1 MPKFIIE
8 REIPGAGGLSPQEL
22 KEISTQ
28 SNGVLKDLGAK
39 IQWRESFVTADK
51 IYCVYISANE
61 ELIKQH
67 ANSCKIPA
75 NKISEIITIID
86 PATAE

>member
-1 MPKFIIE
+1 MPKYIIE
-8 REIPGAGGLSPQEL
+8 REIPGAGKLSSKEL
-22 KEISTQ
+22 KEISSQ
-28 SNGVLKDLGAK
+28 SNSVLKEIGHK
-39 IQWRESFVTADK
+39 IQWRESYVTADK

-67 ANSCKIPA
+67 ANSCKFPA